1 MLLRIVGSKGKEEQ
15 MSKQRD
21 VEQLSRLP
29 AGDDAWNVAQRLFLG
44 GCRCRSINY
53 RSELGK

>member
-1 MLLRIVGSKGKEEQ
+1 VLLRIVGSKGKEEQ

-29 AGDDAWNVAQRLFLG
+29 AGDDTLERRSAIIPRRLPLP
-44 GCRCRSINY
+44 
-53 RSELGK
+53 KH